1 MRGLGK
7 WLNGGGN
14 APAFATAAARQAG
27 NGAEHPALSTIE
39 GPDVVSGFP
48 RGLPDGDKHRPLA
61 TARWPSEAETF
72 ATLGAWKPGLF
83 LIGRDSLR
91 RYVGHED
98 DRHILTVAGSRA
110 GKGISLIVPALLT
123 WPHSAICIDPK
134 GELATITASRRG
146 RGSEWSHPMEG
157 DKNRVYVLDPFK
169 RVTGPAASYR
179 SAFNPL
185 ADLDPDTDEG
195 LDMAGQI
202 ADSLVVQQEGA
213 AAHWTMSARA
223 FLLGL
228 VLFIAKT
235 EVPQSRNL
243 VTLRHK
249 LLQPADDFE
258 IMLDDMHAEGG
269 VIARGAASLRNK
281 PKDERASV
289 ISTCDTQTAWLEGE
303 SMASVLR
310 GSDFRLEDLKD
321 ARTTVYLCLPAM
333 RLGTHGR
340 WLRLM
345 IGMAL
350 EALERTGPLKEDQHR
365 VLFCLDEFAVLGHMQ
380 PIERAAGQ
388 IAGFGVKLWPVIQD
402 LTQLQRDYQKAWETF
417 MGNAGLLT
425 FFGNTDLTTL
435 EHISKRL
442 GETEVISTVTNTT
455 DTWQYTSGKSS
466 PGLFDSLVGQGV
478 TNSSE
483 GANRGGNRTASET
496 LQRAAL
502 LNPDEIARHF
512 SREAGNILAFVPD
525 KPPAGRPF
533 ALHRCRY
540 FSPEDDG
547 LFGGLFDPAPG
558 QPLPRTSAAER
569 QRRDGHGT

>member
-14 APAFATAAARQAG
+14 PPAFAKAAARQAG
-27 NGAEHPALSTIE
+27 NGAENPAAATTQ
-39 GPDVVSGFP
+39 GPDVVSDFP
-48 RGLPDGDKHRPLA
+48 RGLPDGNKYRPLA
-61 TARWPSEAETF
+61 TAQWPSEAETF
-72 ATLGAWKPGLF
+72 NTHKEWKPGRF
-83 LIGRDSLR
+83 LIGRDSR
-91 RYVGHED
+91 GRYVGHED

-110 GKGISLIVPALLT
+110 GKGISLICPALLT

-146 RGSEWSHPMEG
+146 QGSEWAHPMPG
-157 DKNRVYVLDPFK
+157 DQKRVYVLDPFK

-179 SAFNPL
+179 SSFNPL
-185 ADLDPDTDEG
+185 ADLDSDTDEG

-202 ADSLVVQQEGA
+202 ADALVVQQEGA

-235 EVPQSRNL
+235 EAPQSKNL

-249 LLQPADDFE
+249 LLQPAANFE
-258 IMLDDMHAEGG
+258 LMLDEMHEVGG

-281 PKDERASV
+281 PRDERASV

-310 GSDFRLEDLKD
+310 GSDFRLEDLKT
-321 ARTTVYLCLPAM
+321 ARTTVYLCLSAM
-333 RLGTHGR
+333 RLATHGR

-402 LTQLQRDYQKAWETF
+402 LTQLQRDYQNAWETF

-425 FFGNTDLTTL
+425 FWGNTDLTTL

-442 GETEVISTVTNTT
+442 GDTEIISQVNNVAES
-455 DTWQYTSGKSS
+455 WQRQSGQSKPDLFVSLAGKGAASS
-466 PGLFDSLVGQGV
+466 SAGIQEGV
-478 TNSSE
+478 
-483 GANRGGNRTASET
+483 NRSTQEH
-496 LQRAAL
+496 LQRTAL

-533 ALHRCRY
+533 ALHRCMY

-569 QRRDGHGT
+569 KRREGHGA

>member
-1 MRGLGK
+1 MRGLGR
-7 WLNGGGN
+7 WLNGSEKQ
-14 APAFATAAARQAG
+14 AASPPAFAKAAARQAG
-27 NGAEHPALSTIE
+27 NGEAD

-48 RGLPDGDKHRPLA
+48 RGLPDGNPHKPLA
-61 TARWPSEAETF
+61 TAIWPSEAETF
-72 ATLGAWKPGLF
+72 SILGAWEPGRF
-83 LIGRDSLR
+83 LIGRDSFG
-91 RYVGHED
+91 RYVGHAD
-98 DRHILTVAGSRA
+98 DRHILSVAGSRA
-110 GKGISLIVPALLT
+110 GKGVSLIVPALLT

-146 RGSEWSHPMEG
+146 DGSKWADPMAG
-157 DKNRVYVLDPFK
+157 DGNVYVLDPFK
-169 RVTGPAASYR
+169 RVTGPAEAYR

-185 ADLDPDTDEG
+185 ADLDPDTDAG

-202 ADSLVVQQEGA
+202 ADALVVQQEGA

-228 VLFIAKT
+228 VLYIAKV
-235 EVPQSRNL
+235 EVPASKNL

-249 LLQPADDFE
+249 LLQAADDFDV
-258 IMLDDMHAEGG
+258 MLNAMHDLGG
-269 VIARGAASLRNK
+269 VIGRGAASLRSK
-281 PKDERASV
+281 PRDERASV

-303 SMASVLR
+303 AMRSVLC

-321 ARTTVYLCLPAM
+321 RRITVYLCLPAM

-350 EALERTGPLKEDQHR
+350 EALERTGTIREGQHR
-365 VLFCLDEFAVLGHMQ
+365 VLFCLDEFAVLGHMES
-380 PIERAAGQ
+380 IEKAAGQ

-402 LTQLQRDYQKAWETF
+402 LTQLQRDYRQAWETF

-435 EHISKRL
+435 EHVSKRL
-442 GETEVISTVTNTT
+442 GDTEVIRTVTNAT
-455 DTWQYTSGKSS
+455 DTWQRTTGQSA
-466 PGLFDSLVGQGV
+466 PGLFDSLAGQGV
-478 TNSSE
+478 SSTSA
-483 GANRGGNRTASET
+483 GMNTGGNRTASES
-496 LQRAAL
+496 LQRAPL

-512 SREAGNILAFVPD
+512 SREAGNILAFVTN
-525 KPPAGRPF
+525 KPPAGRPV
-533 ALHRCRY
+533 ALNRCVY
-540 FSPEDDG
+540 FSAEDDG

-558 QPLPRTSAAER
+558 QATPPRTSAA
-569 QRRDGHGT
+569 QRRNRDGRG

>member
-1 MRGLGK
+1 
-7 WLNGGGN
+7 
-14 APAFATAAARQAG
+14 
-27 NGAEHPALSTIE
+27 
-39 GPDVVSGFP
+39 
-48 RGLPDGDKHRPLA
+48 LA
-61 TARWPSEAETF
+61 
-72 ATLGAWKPGLF
+72 
-83 LIGRDSLR
+83 
-91 RYVGHED
+91 
-98 DRHILTVAGSRA
+98 
-110 GKGISLIVPALLT
+110 SLIVPALLT

-146 RGSEWSHPMEG
+146 QGSKWAYPMPEKG
-157 DKNRVYVLDPFK
+157 AVYVLDPFK
-169 RVTGPAASYR
+169 RVTGPAETYR

-185 ADLDPDTDEG
+185 ADLDPDTDAG

-202 ADSLVVQQEGA
+202 ADALVVQQEGA

-228 VLFIAKT
+228 VLYVAKT
-235 EVPQSRNL
+235 QAPASRNL
-243 VTLRHK
+243 VTLRHL
-249 LLQPADDFE
+249 LLQPANDFDV
-258 IMLDDMHAEGG
+258 MLKAMQDIGG
-269 VIARGAASLRNK
+269 VIARGAASLHNK
-281 PKDERASV
+281 PRDERASV

-303 SMASVLR
+303 AMASVLR
-310 GSDFRLEDLKD
+310 GADFKLEDLKD
-321 ARTTVYLCLPAM
+321 RRITVYLCLPAM

-350 EALERTGPLKEDQHR
+350 EALERTGPIKENQHR

-442 GETEVISTVTNTT
+442 GETEVIRTVTNATE
-455 DTWQYTSGKSS
+455 TWQRTTGQSG
-466 PGLFDSLVGQGV
+466 PRLLDSLMGQGV
-478 TNSSE
+478 ASTSAGVNV
-483 GANRGGNRTASET
+483 GGNRTASET
-496 LQRAAL
+496 LQRAPL
-502 LNPDEIARHF
+502 MNPDEIARHF
-512 SREAGNILAFVPD
+512 SREAGNILAFVPN

-533 ALHRCRY
+533 ALHRCVY
-540 FSPEDDG
+540 FSAEDDG

-558 QPLPRTSAAER
+558 QVSDPRTSAAD
-569 QRRDGHGT
+569 RRRRRGQ

>member
-1 MRGLGK
+1 L
-7 WLNGGGN
+7 
-14 APAFATAAARQAG
+14 QAG
-27 NGAEHPALSTIE
+27 NGAAER
-39 GPDVVSGFP
+39 PDIIVSGFP
-48 RGLPDGDKHRPLA
+48 RGLPDGNPHRPLA

-72 ATLGAWKPGLF
+72 SVLGAWEPGRF
-83 LIGRDSLR
+83 LIGRDSIG
-91 RYVGHED
+91 RYVGHAD

-110 GKGISLIVPALLT
+110 GKGVSLIVPALLT
-123 WPHSAICIDPK
+123 WPHSCIAIDPK

-146 RGSEWSHPMEG
+146 NGSAWADPMPG
-157 DKNRVYVLDPFK
+157 DGGVYVLDPFK
-169 RVTGPAASYR
+169 RVTGPAADYR

-185 ADLDPDTDEG
+185 ADLDPDTDAG

-202 ADSLVVQQEGA
+202 ADALVVQQEGA

-228 VLFIAKT
+228 VLYIAKV
-235 EVPQSRNL
+235 EVPASKNL

-249 LLQPADDFE
+249 LLQPASDFE
-258 IMLDDMHAEGG
+258 IMLDDMHGKGG
-269 VIARGAASLRNK
+269 VIARGASSLRSK
-281 PKDERASV
+281 PRDERASV

-303 SMASVLR
+303 AMASVLR
-310 GSDFRLEDLKD
+310 GSDFRLEELKEK
-321 ARTTVYLCLPAM
+321 RVTVYLCLPAM

-350 EALERTGPLKEDQHR
+350 EALERTGPIKENQHR
-365 VLFCLDEFAVLGHMQ
+365 VLFCLDEFAVLGHMES
-380 PIERAAGQ
+380 IEKAAGQ

-435 EHISKRL
+435 EHVSKRL
-442 GETEVISTVTNTT
+442 GDCEVIRTVTNQQES
-455 DTWQYTSGKSS
+455 WQRSSGQSR
-466 PGLFDSLVGQGV
+466 PDMFASLAGQGV
-478 TNSSE
+478 TSTNE
-483 GANRGGNRTASET
+483 GLNTGGNRTASES
-496 LQRAAL
+496 LQRAPL

-512 SREAGNILAFVPD
+512 SREAENILAFVTG
-525 KPPAGRPF
+525 KPPAGRPV
-533 ALHRCRY
+533 ALNRCAY
-540 FSPEDDG
+540 YGAADDG

-558 QPLPRTSAAER
+558 QVTPPRTSAAMR
-569 QRRDGHGT
+569 RNRDGRGERG

>member
-1 MRGLGK
+1 MLGLGK
-7 WLNGGGN
+7 WLNGTTGKTAVVQPGN
-14 APAFATAAARQAG
+14 GAG
-27 NGAEHPALSTIE
+27 NGAAF
-39 GPDVVSGFP
+39 GPDVVAGFP
-48 RGLPDGDKHRPLA
+48 RGLPDGNLHKPLG
-61 TARWPSEAETF
+61 TARWPSEAETLDV
-72 ATLGAWKPGLF
+72 LGPWEPGRF
-83 LIGRDSLR
+83 LIGRDSAG
-91 RYVGHED
+91 RYIGHAD

-110 GKGISLIVPALLT
+110 GKGISLICPALLT

-146 RGSEWSHPMEG
+146 KGSKWADPMPG
-157 DKNRVYVLDPFK
+157 DGEVYVLDPFK
-169 RVTGPAASYR
+169 RVTGPAEQYR

-185 ADLDPDTDEG
+185 ADLDADSDDG

-202 ADSLVVQQEGA
+202 ADALVVQQEGA
-213 AAHWTMSARA
+213 AAHWTLSARA

-228 VLFIAKT
+228 VLYIAKV
-235 EVPQSRNL
+235 EVPASRNL
-243 VTLRHK
+243 VTLRHR
-249 LLQPADDFE
+249 LLQPADDFDL
-258 IMLDDMHAEGG
+258 MLDDMHMKGG

-303 SMASVLR
+303 AMRSVLQ

-321 ARTTVYLCLPAM
+321 KRVTVYLCLPAM

-350 EALERTGPLKEDQHR
+350 EALERTGTIREGQHR

-380 PIERAAGQ
+380 SVEKAAGQ

-402 LTQLQRDYQKAWETF
+402 VTQLQRDYRQAWETF

-435 EHISKRL
+435 EHVSKRL
-442 GETEVISTVTNTT
+442 GDCEVIRTVANLT
-455 DTWQYTSGKSS
+455 DTWQRTTGQSGPS
-466 PGLFDSLVGQGV
+466 LFDTLSGQGV
-478 TNSSE
+478 SSTSA
-483 GANRGGNRTASET
+483 GLNTGGNRTASES
-496 LQRAAL
+496 LQRAPL
-502 LNPDEIARHF
+502 MNPDEIARHF
-512 SREAGNILAFVPD
+512 SREAGNILAFVTG
-525 KPPAGRPF
+525 KPPAGLPVT
-533 ALHRCRY
+533 LNRCVY
-540 FSPEDDG
+540 FSAEDDG

-558 QPLPRTSAAER
+558 QVSEPRTSAAGR
-569 QRRDGHGT
+569 RNRDGRS

>member
-1 MRGLGK
+1 MPGWRE
-7 WLNGGGN
+7 WLNGSEKQARN
-14 APAFATAAARQAG
+14 PPPPAAAARQAG
-27 NGAEHPALSTIE
+27 NGAAAGL
-39 GPDVVSGFP
+39 DVVSGFP
-48 RGLPDGDKHRPLA
+48 RGLPDGNPHKPLA
-61 TARWPSEAETF
+61 TALWPSEAETF
-72 ATLGAWKPGLF
+72 ATLGAWEPGRF
-83 LIGRDSLR
+83 LIGRDSIG
-91 RYVGHED
+91 RYVGHAD

-110 GKGISLIVPALLT
+110 GKGVSLIVPALLT

-146 RGSEWSHPMEG
+146 KGSKWADPMPG
-157 DKNRVYVLDPFK
+157 DPNRVYVLDPFR
-169 RVTGPAASYR
+169 RVTGPAESCR
-179 SAFNPL
+179 SSFNPL
-185 ADLDPDTDEG
+185 ADLDPDTDAG

-202 ADSLVVQQEGA
+202 ADALVVQQEGA

-228 VLFIAKT
+228 VLYIAKV
-235 EVPQSRNL
+235 EVPISRNL

-249 LLQPADDFE
+249 LLQPASDFE
-258 IMLDDMHAEGG
+258 LMLEDMHTKGG

-281 PKDERASV
+281 PRDERASV

-303 SMASVLR
+303 AMASVLR
-310 GSDFRLEDLKD
+310 GSDFRLEELKD
-321 ARTTVYLCLPAM
+321 RRTTVYLCLPAM

-350 EALERTGPLKEDQHR
+350 EALERTGPIKEGQHR

-402 LTQLQRDYQKAWETF
+402 LTQLQRDYEKAWETF

-435 EHISKRL
+435 EHVSKRL
-442 GETEVISTVTNTT
+442 GDTEVIRTVANVT
-455 DTWQYTSGKSS
+455 DTWQRTTGQSA
-466 PGLFDSLVGQGV
+466 PGLFDSLSGQGV
-478 TNSSE
+478 TSTSAGLNT
-483 GANRGGNRTASET
+483 GGNRTASET
-496 LQRAAL
+496 LQRTPL

-533 ALHRCRY
+533 ALNRCVY
-540 FSPEDDG
+540 FSKEDDG

-558 QPLPRTSAAER
+558 QVSDPRTSAAM
-569 QRRDGHGT
+569 RRAREGRR